1 MAKKP
6 TFNKSTRYSDA
17 KIECDVINIKSA
29 LKKRSRIEIKATL
42 AGSFDCVEDYANRL
56 KQAVLD
62 AGLTVDSW
70 SCDLA
75 NPFDIDNTRICSAAS
90 ATEDYCTVKMTIS
103 K

>member
-1 MAKKP
+1 MAKQP

-17 KIECDVINIKSA
+17 KIECGIINIKSA
-29 LKKRSRIEIKATL
+29 LKNRDSINMKATL
-42 AGSFDCVEDYANRL
+42 AGSFNCVEDYANRL
-56 KQAVLD
+56 KQAALD

-75 NPFDIDNTRICSAAS
+75 NPFDIDNTRICTAAS
-90 ATEDYCTVKMTIS
+90 PTEDYCTVKMTIS